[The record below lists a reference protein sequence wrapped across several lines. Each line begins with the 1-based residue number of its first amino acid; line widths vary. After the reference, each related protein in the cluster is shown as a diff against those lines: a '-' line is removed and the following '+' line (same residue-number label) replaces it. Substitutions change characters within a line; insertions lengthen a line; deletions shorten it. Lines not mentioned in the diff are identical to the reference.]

1 MPLHESLF
9 LRRLILPFLARLNPG
24 DITVR
29 HAFTGDPLRIHSYHH
44 KGYWLLGRRREAETM
59 ALLARITPRG
69 GTVLDL
75 GAHIGFLSLYFASLV
90 GPEGRVFAFEP
101 GPNNL
106 AYLRRNARARSNLTV
121 VPCGAGDENGQ
132 RVFYTETL
140 TGQNNSFIR
149 DFDILDKYRK
159 MAFDSMIRVK
169 EERVEVVTL
178 DSFVRREALRPDLI
192 KIDVEGFE
200 ENVLRGAQEV
210 LSILRPILLVE
221 IQTRKRE
228 VLDLLR
234 ASGYVLFSP
243 RLARVSVPEDLD
255 VNTFCFHGE
264 SHAELVRRLT
274 G

>member
-1 MPLHESLF
+1 
-9 LRRLILPFLARLNPG
+9 
-24 DITVR
+24 
-29 HAFTGDPLRIHSYHH
+29 
-44 KGYWLLGRRREAETM
+44 M